1 MLYLYELSSESPGE
15 GSPQEQENKMYETT
29 MIITVVSAMYLAAWS
44 LHSHD
49 KMSGIAES
57 VIAAMAVAVIVVE
70 VAAYAVIL
78 LPRMHWAVS
87 AAVFT
92 ATATL
97 FVTCALA
104 RTNKQNKLLRGKSR

>member
-1 MLYLYELSSESPGE
+1 MDIA
-15 GSPQEQENKMYETT
+15 
-29 MIITVVSAMYLAAWS
+29 MIITTASVMYLAAWS

-57 VIAAMAVAVIVVE
+57 VIAAMAVAVIVAE
-70 VAAYAVIL
+70 VAAYSVVL
-78 LPRMHWAVS
+78 LPRMPLAVS

-97 FVTCALA
+97 FATCSLA
-104 RTNKQNKLLRGKSR
+104 RTNEHSGKIKRDKSR

>member
-1 MLYLYELSSESPGE
+1 MDIA
-15 GSPQEQENKMYETT
+15 
-29 MIITVVSAMYLAAWS
+29 MIITTASVMYLAAWS

-87 AAVFT
+87 AAVFL
-92 ATATL
+92 AVATL
-97 FVTCALA
+97 FTTCSLA
-104 RTNKQNKLLRGKSR
+104 RSAEARNKLRGKSR